1 MEGKHP
7 KRKRDK
13 YNPYYIYEK
22 DGQTFIAF
30 EDGQG
35 ERHRFEISR
44 ELYEAF
50 DRFELEDLK
59 YLNSLSRHIDYTELS
74 EKLLESLDVGK
85 SESVE
90 EIVLRKFQKK
100 RLHKAMEK
108 LSAKQKRRL
117 VLHYFYDLTYEQI
130 AEKEDC
136 SFQAVAKSIV
146 SAEKKLKKF
155 LKKG

>member
-1 MEGKHP
+1 M
-7 KRKRDK
+7 
-13 YNPYYIYEK
+13 
-22 DGQTFIAF
+22 
-30 EDGQG
+30 
-35 ERHRFEISR
+35 
-44 ELYEAF
+44 
-50 DRFELEDLK
+50 K